1 MKMDENKKIFP
12 IFIENK
18 GEHKEILEYTHSPK
32 EQPLSCIMAT
42 GATTP
47 VRPQSYIMAPFG
59 RPYKEEVLLEPKV
72 PIFGCPY
79 KEDAVLSP
87 QSIVEIKKRRR
98 EVFERTKQ
106 NMEETE

>member
-59 RPYKEEVLLEPKV
+59 RPYKERRFYWNLRFQYLGGLL
-72 PIFGCPY
+72 FH
-79 KEDAVLSP
+79 
-87 QSIVEIKKRRR
+87 
-98 EVFERTKQ
+98 
-106 NMEETE
+106 